1 MTSVFTLKIQI
12 AIGIL
17 SILTPFLL
25 YIWYHIYVTNEGRKA
40 EKKHLENPDGYGY
53 AFRRKMSYLNEL
65 TFMDSTGIGM
75 LLGRYK
81 KLKKIGVPMY
91 IENPTVNVEKMLVLA
106 GIYEV
111 IKKI

>member
-1 MTSVFTLKIQI
+1 MRVNYVIENNSVYFYLIGELDEHYARGAKDYVDRILEDLK
-12 AIGIL
+12 
-17 SILTPFLL
+17 
-25 YIWYHIYVTNEGRKA
+25 
-40 EKKHLENPDGYGY
+40 GYTKVI
-53 AFRRKMSYLNEL
+53 FNLNEL